1 MSWLATP
8 ERFLKPGRVR
18 FSFLFIAAIA
28 YFVTE
33 FGRFVYRPYVRRN
46 DISDFGLA
54 DSIGNLGG
62 IVVQIFITVAA
73 MNSTKKQSYRIAFLL
88 AVGYVVYEFLQPVL
102 PKGVF
107 DWNDVYG
114 TLLGLGLSLAV
125 LWIIWRIFPER
136 ENETSNSESSGRVSV

>member
-1 MSWLATP
+1 MGWLATP

-18 FSFLFIAAIA
+18 VRFLCLAALA

-33 FGRFVYRPYVRRN
+33 FGRFIYRPYVRRN

-73 MNSTKKQSYRIAFLL
+73 MNSTKKQSFRIAFFL
-88 AVGYVVYEFLQPVL
+88 AAG
-102 PKGVF
+102 
-107 DWNDVYG
+107 
-114 TLLGLGLSLAV
+114 
-125 LWIIWRIFPER
+125 
-136 ENETSNSESSGRVSV
+136 

>member
-1 MSWLATP
+1 MGWLATP
-8 ERFLKPGRVR
+8 ERFLRPSRVR
-18 FSFLFIAAIA
+18 LVFLFVAALA
-28 YFVTE
+28 FFVTE

-62 IVVQIFITVAA
+62 IVVQIFITIAA
-73 MNSTKKQSYRIAFLL
+73 MNSTKMQSFRVAPLL
-88 AVGYVVYEFLQPVL
+88 AAGYIIYEFLQPAL

-107 DWNDVYG
+107 DWKDAYG
-114 TLLGLGLSLAV
+114 TLIGLGLSFAM

-136 ENETSNSESSGRVSV
+136 ASHSGNLKL

>member
-1 MSWLATP
+1 MGWLTTP
-8 ERFLKPGRVR
+8 ERFLKPSRVR
-18 FSFLFIAAIA
+18 FGFLCVAALA
-28 YFVTE
+28 FFVTE

-73 MNSTKKQSYRIAFLL
+73 MNSTKKQSFRIASLL
-88 AVGYVVYEFLQPVL
+88 AVGYVAYEFLQPVL

-107 DWNDVYG
+107 DWKDVYG
-114 TLLGLGLSLAV
+114 TMVGMGLSFAI
-125 LWIIWRIFPER
+125 LWIIWRILPEER
-136 ENETSNSESSGRVSV
+136 NKRNNSEPSRRASA